1 MSYSVGIV
9 TWFGRLTRKK
19 NWFFSYLKV
28 IEGKI
33 FFFNY
38 NAKME
43 RKKKLLL

>member
-1 MSYSVGIV
+1 MSYIVGIV

-19 NWFFSYLKV
+19 KLVFSYLKG
-28 IEGKI
+28 IEGNI